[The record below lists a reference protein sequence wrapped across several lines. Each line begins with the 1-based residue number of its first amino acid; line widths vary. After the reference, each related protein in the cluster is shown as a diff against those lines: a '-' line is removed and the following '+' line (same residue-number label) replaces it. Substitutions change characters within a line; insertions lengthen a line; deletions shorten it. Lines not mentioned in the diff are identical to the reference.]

1 MSNAVARVSMTELEK
16 MAAVIVKSELFGVKD
31 ASQAITLMLLAQ
43 AEGVHPAIAMR
54 DYHIVEGKPAL
65 KADAMLARFQAAG
78 GKIEWEDYTDTKV
91 SARFSHPN
99 SPKPVLIE
107 WSIELA
113 NKVTVY
119 NKKRGGWEPIT
130 SKYNWKAYP
139 RQMLKARVISE
150 GIRAT
155 FPGVAVGIYTP
166 EEVQDFGPEK
176 DVTPKSVTAGFL
188 QSQPAKRQ
196 EVIIETA
203 DEIKAFMANGQAADA
218 YALWQNSKFDA
229 EEEIAL
235 WSLLPSD
242 YRSMLKRMEESEK
255 AQQAGTITPAMKKR
269 LEARIKEFGLDREK
283 MKASMFEQFGKEH
296 FSELTR
302 DEYNVIDAQLS
313 VPPLPSIPPPPPVA
327 DEAPG
332 GADHETAAAQ
342 VDCDTSLESGL
353 QPEPAP
359 ATAHTLQSLETAL
372 EYAPKVTRNRLIA
385 KLATKGVKSLT
396 DLTPDKIPPLIKWVE
411 EQIDK
416 EAAKAKATA

>member
-1 MSNAVARVSMTELEK
+1 MSNAVAIVSMSELEK
-16 MAAVIVKSELFGVKD
+16 MAEVIVKSELFGCKD
-31 ASQAITLMLLAQ
+31 TSQAITLMLLAQ

-65 KADAMLARFQAAG
+65 KADAMLARFQAGG

-176 DVTPKSVTAGFL
+176 DVTPKSVTAGYL

-196 EVIIETA
+196 DIIIETA
-203 DEIKAFMANGQAADA
+203 NEMKAFIVNGQVSDG
-218 YALWQNSKFDA
+218 YALWQNSKFNA

-242 YRSMLKRMEESEK
+242 YRSMLKRMEEAEK
-255 AQQAGTITPAMKKR
+255 AQNAGTITPAMKKR
-269 LEARIKEFGLDREK
+269 LEARIKEVGAGRDDVKAEC
-283 MKASMFEQFGKEH
+283 MKQFGKEH

-302 DEYNVIDAQLS
+302 DEYDIIDAQLS
-313 VPPLPSIPPPPPVA
+313 APPLPVQASPHSS
-327 DEAPG
+327 EAPDAAV
-332 GADHETAAAQ
+332 GAEPIVAAQ
-342 VDCDTSLESGL
+342 GTLTPATFQDGQASS
-353 QPEPAP
+353 PAP
-359 ATAHTLQSLETAL
+359 AATLITPDQAIRLEAMC
-372 EYAPKVTRNRLIA
+372 EEFDIPVARL
-385 KLATKGVKSLT
+385 KLAAKVDRLALIRAEHYQRALDWITK
-396 DLTPDKIPPLIKWVE
+396 
-411 EQIDK
+411 
-416 EAAKAKATA
+416 ARKAKVMA